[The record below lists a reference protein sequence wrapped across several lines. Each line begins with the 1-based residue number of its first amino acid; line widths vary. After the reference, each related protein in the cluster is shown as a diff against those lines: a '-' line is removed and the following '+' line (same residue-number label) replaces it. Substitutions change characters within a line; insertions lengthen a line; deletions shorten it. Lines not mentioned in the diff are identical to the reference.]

1 MTHLVTAERA
11 LDVRGRSA
19 EDAAA
24 EALAWFDTLG
34 PAERF
39 VLTCADSGGDV
50 LRRLQTARPGTF
62 EWSPL
67 QAGPPAWRIEVA
79 RSEASRAAARG
90 VNEALAWDHDRLEAL
105 EAAAFRARAEGD
117 LAAAFD
123 LYAEFAFG
131 LRRHI
136 RFEEDLLFPAFE
148 NGAGMPPT
156 AGPTAVMRAEHLEI
170 LRLLEA
176 IELGIGDAAARV
188 APLRASFHAV
198 LGEHNAKE
206 EHVLY
211 PSVDDLLGHDGADE
225 LVRRIQRYGS

>member
-19 EDAAA
+19 GDAAA
-24 EALAWFDTLG
+24 KALAWLDSLG

-39 VLTCADSGGDV
+39 VLVAADAGGET
-50 LRRLQTARPGTF
+50 LRLLQAKRPGAF

-67 QAGPPAWRIEVA
+67 QAGPPVWRIEIA
-79 RSEASRAAARG
+79 RAEASRASARG
-90 VNEALAWDHDRLEAL
+90 INEALSWDHDRLEDL
-105 EAAAFRARAEGD
+105 EAAAFQARAAGD

-136 RFEEDLLFPAFE
+136 GFEEDLLFPAFE
-148 NGAGMPPT
+148 AGSGMPPT
-156 AGPTAVMRAEHLEI
+156 AGPTAMMRAEHREI
-170 LRLLEA
+170 LRLLEE
-176 IELGIGDAAARV
+176 IEAGIGDAAAPV
-188 APLRASFHAV
+188 AALRASFHAV
-198 LGEHNAKE
+198 LGEHNVKE
-206 EHVLY
+206 EQVLY
-211 PSVDDLLGHDGADE
+211 PAVDQLLRDGADA

>member
-1 MTHLVTAERA
+1 MTHLVTAERS

-24 EALAWFDTLG
+24 EALAWFDALG

-39 VLTCADSGGDV
+39 VLTSGDSGGET
-50 LRRLQTARPGTF
+50 LRRLQAARPGAF

-67 QAGPPAWRIEVA
+67 QAGPPAWRIEIS
-79 RSEASRAAARG
+79 RSEASRAPARG
-90 VNEALAWDHDRLEAL
+90 VNEALAWDHDRLEDL

-136 RFEEDLLFPAFE
+136 GFEEDLLFPAFE
-148 NGAGMPPT
+148 AATGMPPT
-156 AGPTAVMRAEHLEI
+156 AGPTGVMRAEHREI
-170 LRLLEA
+170 LRLLGE
-176 IELGIGDAAARV
+176 IELGIGDAAAPV
-188 APLRASFHAV
+188 AALRASFHAV
-198 LGEHNAKE
+198 LGEHNVKE
-206 EHVLY
+206 EQVLY
-211 PSVDDLLGHDGADE
+211 PATDDALGSEGADG

>member
-19 EDAAA
+19 ETAAA
-24 EALAWFDTLG
+24 EALAWFDSLG

-39 VLTCADSGGDV
+39 VLVGADAGGET
-50 LRRLQTARPGTF
+50 LRRLQAERPGAF

-67 QAGPPAWRIEVA
+67 QSGPPAWRVEIA
-79 RSEASRAAARG
+79 RSDASRAAARG
-90 VNEALAWDHDRLEAL
+90 INEALSWDHDRLDSL
-105 EAAAFRARAEGD
+105 EAAAFQARAAGD
-117 LAAAFD
+117 LAAAYD

-136 RFEEDLLFPAFE
+136 GFEEDLLFPAFE
-148 NGAGMPPT
+148 AGSGMPPT
-156 AGPTAVMRAEHLEI
+156 AGPTAVMRAEHREI
-170 LRLLEA
+170 LRLLEE
-176 IELGIGDAAARV
+176 IELGIGDAAAAV

-198 LGEHNAKE
+198 LGEHNVKE
-206 EHVLY
+206 EQVLY
-211 PSVDDLLGHDGADE
+211 PAVDQQLKDDGADA